1 MRKFRYGSV
10 TNQGAILQLSMI
22 KGRMKLNKKSALL
35 AIPLALSILSG
46 CGGGNNAADSSNSAD
61 AAKATAK
68 ASAGTSAEPV
78 TLRIAWWGS
87 DTRHAY
93 TQQVIDLYEK
103 EHPNVTIEPEYA
115 SFDDYWKKLAPQA
128 AANRLPDIIQMDISY
143 INQYG
148 SNGQLEDLTSYL
160 NSQIQVGDVNENVLS
175 TGNIGGKQYG
185 IPLGVNVLGFQYDP
199 ELLKKAGV
207 DSIPENW
214 TWDDYKAIAAK
225 AKAAGLFMDTS
236 MTADV
241 FFNYY
246 LRTKGFSLYNNDGTA
261 LGYEDDTLY
270 SDFFGMTSSLIK
282 DGAVP
287 SQDKLSQNKG
297 VIEETD
303 VVKGTGIG
311 VWQWSNQYVALQ
323 QAVNRPMALAPM
335 PGPDMEK
342 GLYMQPSMYWSIT
355 SGSKVKEEAAKF
367 IDFWTNSAEANNLIK
382 GERGVP
388 ISSKIKE
395 SVSSQLTDAGKQ
407 VFQFVA
413 DMEPKTSPMSPPVGS
428 PEVVALLS
436 DLAEQMNF
444 GQIEPAAAAKQ
455 FREEANAILAN
466 RQ

>member
-1 MRKFRYGSV
+1 MEALPLKWVLLNPFAKRGE
-10 TNQGAILQLSMI
+10 L
-22 KGRMKLNKKSALL
+22 KLKKRFALL
-35 AIPLALSILSG
+35 AVPMLMSMLAG
-46 CGGGNNAADSSNSAD
+46 CGGNNNTA
-61 AAKATAK
+61 ATATNSE
-68 ASAGTSAEPV
+68 ATAGANNKPEATTSAEPV
-78 TLRIAWWGS
+78 TLRIAWWGG
-87 DTRHAY
+87 DTRHSY
-93 TQQVIDLYEK
+93 TQQVIDMYE
-103 EHPNVTIEPEYA
+103 EQNPNVTIEPEYA

-128 AANRLPDIIQMDISY
+128 AANRLPDIVQMDISY

-148 SNGQLEDLTSYL
+148 TNGQLEDMGAYL
-160 NSQIQVGDVNENVLS
+160 NQSIQVGDVNENVLA
-175 TGNIGGKQYG
+175 TGKIDSKQYG

-199 ELLKKAGV
+199 ALLKKAGV

-214 TWDDYKAIAAK
+214 TWDDYKEIALK
-225 AKAAGLFMDTS
+225 SKDAGLYIDTS
-236 MTADV
+236 MAADV

-246 LRTKGFSLYNNDGTA
+246 LRTKGVSLYNTDGSA
-261 LGYEDDTLY
+261 LGYEDDAMF
-270 SDFFGMTSSLIK
+270 SDFFGMLSDLIVK
-282 DGAVP
+282 GAVP

-323 QAVNRPMALAPM
+323 IAVNRPMALAQM

-355 SGSKVKEEAAKF
+355 ANSKAKEEAAKF
-367 IDFWTNSAEANNLIK
+367 IDFWINNAEANKLIK

-395 SVSSQLTDAGKQ
+395 SLSTELTDSGKQ

-428 PEVVALLS
+428 PEVVALLT

-444 GQIEPAAAAKQ
+444 GQIKPDAAAAR
-455 FREEANAILAN
+455 FRKEANEILAN
-466 RQ
+466 R